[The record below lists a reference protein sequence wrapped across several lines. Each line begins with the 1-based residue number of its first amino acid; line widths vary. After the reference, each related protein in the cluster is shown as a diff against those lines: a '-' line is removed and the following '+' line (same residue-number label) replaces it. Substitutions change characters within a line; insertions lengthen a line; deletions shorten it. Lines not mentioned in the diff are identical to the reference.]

1 LNYYINLYISRK
13 VWDLIH
19 MKKRDKL
26 FSEEF
31 DPQVW
36 KGMLVEINS
45 LFESI
50 FLLYKALY
58 YIKHFFF
65 VIGICL
71 KMLSSWLLK
80 SLYELSQIYY
90 SADLG
95 IKRLYFVRLLYYEK
109 KKMNMIRLRSV
120 SSFSFGYS
128 CSIGNSFV
136 NILSP

>member
-1 LNYYINLYISRK
+1 MKYYINLCISRK
-13 VWDLIH
+13 LWDVIH
-19 MKKRDKL
+19 MKERDKL

-31 DPQVW
+31 YPEVW

-65 VIGICL
+65 FIGIWL

-90 SADLG
+90 YAHLG
-95 IKRLYFVRLLYYEK
+95 IKKVVFCKITILRK

-120 SSFSFGYS
+120 SSFSFGCS